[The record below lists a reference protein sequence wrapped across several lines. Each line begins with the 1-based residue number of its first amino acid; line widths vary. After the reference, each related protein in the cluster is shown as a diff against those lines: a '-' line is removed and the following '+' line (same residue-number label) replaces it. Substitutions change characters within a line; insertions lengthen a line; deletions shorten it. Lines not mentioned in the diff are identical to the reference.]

1 VVETLGR
8 VPPMSQPP
16 HVPLIPPPI
25 QIPDDMPADKPA
37 DKPAD
42 PPRNHV
48 IHIPLPLPLPI
59 LPTPSTNHDFPVLH
73 YEYERCLFCSILL
86 RPSRVSSDPHVCISC
101 LFFATTFGYQEPL
114 HCDICCRPAWRIH
127 TFCRTVLCRWCLPHW
142 LRCPKCRLPI
152 EE

>member
-1 VVETLGR
+1 
-8 VPPMSQPP
+8 MSQPP
-16 HVPLIPPPI
+16 HVPHVPHAFPLIPPPI
-25 QIPDDMPADKPA
+25 QIPDDMPDDTRADKRA
-37 DKPAD
+37 E
-42 PPRNHV
+42 PRNHV
-48 IHIPLPLPLPI
+48 IHISLPPPLPLPLP
-59 LPTPSTNHDFPVLH
+59 LATPSTNHDFPILH